1 MKDGDGGSGCHEEPC
16 LARSNNSFAR
26 YYENGFIAVGYFSPS
41 AKITAYQRHRNQA
54 KNSPP
59 FLSSNTI
66 PPSGQGLNKMEHFI
80 IPVCIP
86 LLKLKLSS
94 RVSAR
99 KWPVLG

>member
-1 MKDGDGGSGCHEEPC
+1 MEMEAQAAIRSHDLLAAITHSHGIMKMV
-16 LARSNNSFAR
+16 LLQW
-26 YYENGFIAVGYFSPS
+26 ITFSPS

-59 FLSSNTI
+59 FLPSSTI
-66 PPSGQGLNKMEHFI
+66 PLSGRELNKMEHFI

-94 RVSAR
+94 QVSVL

>member
-1 MKDGDGGSGCHEEPC
+1 MEVEAQAAMRSHACLGAITHSHGIMKMVLLQWVTFP
-16 LARSNNSFAR
+16 
-26 YYENGFIAVGYFSPS
+26 PS